1 MDNLHNYYQTIFQE
15 KINTLKTAGN
25 YRYFLD
31 IERSAALFPV
41 FFYTD
46 TAGNRKTAINFCS
59 NDYLGQTTHPA
70 VIEAAQTAIAQ
81 AGTGSGGTRNISGT
95 TIWHKRL
102 ETSVAQL
109 VGKES
114 ALIFNSAYLA
124 NQTALTTLG
133 RHFSDG
139 ILISD
144 AENHAS
150 MIEGLRASR
159 CEKRVFRHND
169 MQHLEAILASLPL
182 EMPKI
187 VAFESVYSMSGTVA
201 PISEIVKLAKQYNAL
216 TYCDEVHAVGLY
228 GKNGAGLVAE
238 TQNTEGVD
246 ILNGTFAKAFGVI
259 GGFLAGSAA
268 AMDFIRSYAEGFI
281 FTSSLPPATC
291 AAVIESI
298 EVLKKEPQIV
308 EKFKENVRFFRQK
321 LTEKKIDFEGKDAHI
336 TRIVIG
342 DSMLCKSL
350 SDSLLRD
357 YGIYIQPINF
367 PTVPRGEECL
377 RIIITAKHS
386 NEQIIQL
393 VESLYALLI
402 IHNSIISL

>member
-169 MQHLEAILASLPL
+169 LQHLEAILASFPL

-291 AAVIESI
+291 TAVIESI

-308 EKFKENVRFFRQK
+308 QKFKENVRFFRQK

-386 NEQIIQL
+386 NEQIMQL
-393 VESLYALLI
+393 VESLYALLNI
-402 IHNSIISL
+402 EK

>member
-169 MQHLEAILASLPL
+169 LQHLEAILASFPL

-308 EKFKENVRFFRQK
+308 QKFKENVRFFRQK

-386 NEQIIQL
+386 NEQIMQL
-393 VESLYALLI
+393 VESLYALLNI
-402 IHNSIISL
+402 EK